1 MTPPRYTASKSRT
14 QGRLGWTINFRHP
27 LRIDPRTQQGLKI
40 RRGLGTSDE
49 VEADKLVSEMNEL
62 LAEETYHRVSMKQEA
77 SRKFASVVV
86 EAFYDGM
93 ENPAVDTWELREKYL
108 PLPKREEGY
117 SKVLFVGTTG
127 AGKTS
132 LLRHLIG
139 SDPKKDRFPSTSTAK
154 TTISDIEIITQGQD
168 YKAVVT
174 FLSESIVRTNIR
186 ECVADA
192 CLAALEEVPDEKLV
206 TRLLNHRDQKFRL
219 GYILGNWQVSKDDD
233 VEDEDEWED
242 EKDTTV
248 VNDGEVDQ
256 EKFDITTVEEVN
268 EIQLVLENYIQR
280 IRQITDQV
288 DQELFQELE
297 QPLSEFK
304 GKDLEAAEELFDVK
318 VQSTDDFDNLVND
331 IIDEIQKRFDGLN
344 VGKLHRRSNGWA
356 EVWTYESQDIETFLD
371 NIRQFSSNHA
381 RSFGRLLTPIVQGI
395 RVKGVFDPVFTEK
408 KYRLVLMDGQGLG
421 HTPDLSACVT
431 THITNRFDRVDVIL
445 LVDNAQQPIQ
455 ATSLSIIRAVA
466 SSGYQQK
473 LAIAFTHFDN
483 VKGDNLRNF
492 EDKKNHVLGSV
503 VNGLNELGNFVGQS
517 AIKTVEQD
525 LNRHCFMLGGLDKS
539 FKEISKRKTNNAELE
554 RLLDFCGNSSNSTD
568 LITIAPVYDP
578 YGLSFAVQKATNSFQ
593 EKWTTILGLG
603 QSAGVQKEHWRRI
616 KALNKRFADSID
628 VEYDNLRPVADL
640 LTLLNESIS
649 QFLDNPISW
658 TEQHNSD
665 EEAKQQSINSIRQ
678 KVFTSLHD
686 LIDSRI
692 ARETISSWIEAYRDS
707 GRGESIKRA
716 NKIKLIF
723 NEAVPEISLVMNRY
737 SQDFLR
743 KVHQLVHEAIKDVG
757 GKLSSD

>member
-62 LAEETYHRVSMKQEA
+62 LAEETYHRVSMRQEA
-77 SRKFASVVV
+77 SRKFASIIV
-86 EAFYDGM
+86 EAFYDGI
-93 ENPAVDTWELREKYL
+93 ENPVIDPWDLREKYL
-108 PLPKREEGY
+108 PLPKKKDGY

-139 SDPKKDRFPSTSTAK
+139 SDPKKDRFPSTSPAK

-168 YKAVVT
+168 YEAVVT

-186 ECVADA
+186 ECLSDA
-192 CLAALEEVPDEKLV
+192 CLAASKKVADEKLV

-219 GYILGNWQVSKDDD
+219 GYILGKWQVSKDDD
-233 VEDEDEWED
+233 DIQDDWED
-242 EKDTTV
+242 EK
-248 VNDGEVDQ
+248 NIPDGEEEQQ
-256 EKFDITTVEEVN
+256 EEFDINSEEEAN
-268 EIQLVLENYIQR
+268 KIQLVLKNYIER
-280 IRQITDQV
+280 IRQITEQAN
-288 DQELFQELE
+288 QELGKELG
-297 QPLSEFK
+297 QPVSEFQ
-304 GKDLEAAEELFDVK
+304 GKDVEAAEELFDEK
-318 VQSTDDFDNLVND
+318 VQSVGDFDNLVND
-331 IIDEIQKRFDGLN
+331 IVDEIKKRFDNLN
-344 VGKLHRRSNGWA
+344 VGKLYRRSNGWA
-356 EVWTYESQDIETFLD
+356 EVWTYDSQDREIFLA

-381 RSFGRLLTPIVQGI
+381 RSFGKLLTPIVQGI
-395 RVKGVFDPVFTEK
+395 RVKGAFDPIFTEK

-421 HTPDLSACVT
+421 HTPDLSVCVT
-431 THITNRFDRVDVIL
+431 THITNRFDSVDVIL

-455 ATSLSIIRAVA
+455 ATSLSVIRTVA

-483 VKGDNLRNF
+483 IKGDNLPTF
-492 EDKKNHVLGSV
+492 ADKKNHVLGSV
-503 VNGLNELGNFVGQS
+503 INGLNELGNIVGHS

-525 LNRHCFMLGGLDKS
+525 LDRHCFMLGGLDRS
-539 FKEISKRKTNNAELE
+539 FKKMSKRKSNNNAELE
-554 RLLDFCGNSSNSTD
+554 RLLDFCGNSSNSTNS
-568 LITIAPVYDP
+568 ITIAPVYDP

-658 TEQHNSD
+658 TEQPNSH
-665 EEAKQQSINSIRQ
+665 EEAQQSINSIRQ
-678 KVFTSLHD
+678 KVSISLHD
-686 LIDSRI
+686 LIDLRI